1 MVRRMSIHSP
11 TTWVIAA
18 LVVIALIV
26 LAWRLTLEA
35 RQRQSRR
42 LQQRFGPEY
51 ARLLAER
58 GDRTKTEAELR
69 AREKRVEKLTIVAL
83 SPEDKAKFSDAWS
96 ALQAR
101 FVDNPES
108 VVLEADRLVRDL
120 MVKRGYPM
128 GDFERR
134 AADISVDYPRVVEAY
149 RSARAIA
156 VRAQAGEASTE
167 ELRKAVVYYRTLF
180 AELLEVPHVR
190 GTETEN
196 REVTHS

>member
-1 MVRRMSIHSP
+1 MSIHSP
-11 TTWVIAA
+11 TTWVIVA

-83 SPEDKAKFSDAWS
+83 SPEDKTKFSDAWS

-108 VVLEADRLVRDL
+108 VVLEADRLVREL

-190 GTETEN
+190 GTATEN

>member
-11 TTWVIAA
+11 TTWVIVA

-108 VVLEADRLVRDL
+108 VVLEADRLVREL

-134 AADISVDYPRVVEAY
+134 AAD
-149 RSARAIA
+149 
-156 VRAQAGEASTE
+156 
-167 ELRKAVVYYRTLF
+167 
-180 AELLEVPHVR
+180 
-190 GTETEN
+190 
-196 REVTHS
+196 

>member
-1 MVRRMSIHSP
+1 MSIHSP
-11 TTWVIAA
+11 TTWVIVA

-108 VVLEADRLVRDL
+108 VVLEADRLVREL

-190 GTETEN
+190 GTATEN

>member
-1 MVRRMSIHSP
+1 MSIHSP
-11 TTWVIAA
+11 TTWVIVA

-83 SPEDKAKFSDAWS
+83 SPEDKTKFSDAWS

-190 GTETEN
+190 GTATEN

>member
-1 MVRRMSIHSP
+1 MSIHSP
-11 TTWVIAA
+11 TTWVIVA

-156 VRAQAGEASTE
+156 VRAQGGEASTE

-180 AELLEVPHVR
+180 AELLEVPHVS

>member
-1 MVRRMSIHSP
+1 MSIHSP
-11 TTWVIAA
+11 TTWVIVA

-190 GTETEN
+190 GTATEN

>member
-1 MVRRMSIHSP
+1 MSIHSP
-11 TTWVIAA
+11 TTWVIVA

-108 VVLEADRLVRDL
+108 VVLEAERLVREL
-120 MVKRGYPM
+120 MVKRG
-128 GDFERR
+128 
-134 AADISVDYPRVVEAY
+134 
-149 RSARAIA
+149 
-156 VRAQAGEASTE
+156 
-167 ELRKAVVYYRTLF
+167 
-180 AELLEVPHVR
+180 
-190 GTETEN
+190 
-196 REVTHS
+196 

>member
-11 TTWVIAA
+11 TTWVIVA

-108 VVLEADRLVRDL
+108 VVLEADRLVREL

-190 GTETEN
+190 GTATEN